1 MQILYLTTGFLFI
14 TAVLLFCIFY
24 CYALIKLRKE
34 DNIRE
39 QWLAHLQSIN
49 RYCAYEF
56 PEVELVLNEIIEI
69 IGKNHRVDAN
79 SIREKLRELRANKTE
94 K

>member
-39 QWLAHLQSIN
+39 QWLASLENIN

-56 PEVELVLNEIIEI
+56 PEVELVLNAIINSI
-69 IGKNHRVDAN
+69 KNNYRADAN
-79 SIREKLRELRANKTE
+79 SIRENLRELRKT